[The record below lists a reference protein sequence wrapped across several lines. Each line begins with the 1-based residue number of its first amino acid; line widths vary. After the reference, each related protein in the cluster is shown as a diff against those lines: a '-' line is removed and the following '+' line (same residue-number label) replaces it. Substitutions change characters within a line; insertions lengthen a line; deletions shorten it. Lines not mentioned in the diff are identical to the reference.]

1 MPSDYLTD
9 LVEHKR
15 LVAQYLQVI
24 ADDLFRRAAVHDNSK
39 FSPEEYEA
47 YEEAFPGLQKYAYGT
62 EAFKAELAKIQPAIA
77 HHYRVNDHHPEYFPD
92 GIAGMNLIQLIEMVC
107 DWLAASMRSQTSF
120 AQGLDINKQRFGID
134 DQLFGSI
141 KNTIEHYYGHFLLVE
156 PPQQPGRLDGIAN
169 AERDQA

>member
-62 EAFKAELAKIQPAIA
+62 EEFKAELAKIQPTITL
-77 HHYRVNDHHPEYFPD
+77 HYRVNDHHPEHFPD
-92 GIAGMNLIQLIEMVC
+92 GISGMNLIQIIEMAC
-107 DWLAASMRSQTSF
+107 DWLAASHRSQTSF
-120 AQGLDINKQRFGID
+120 AKGLDINKQRFGID

-141 KNTIEHYYGHFLLVE
+141 KATIEHYYGHFLLVE
-156 PPQQPGRLDGIAN
+156 PPQPGRLDGIAS
-169 AERDQA
+169 AEREQV